1 MIQRLFL
8 IFVAFVVVNSSLV
21 AKEDKTLLFYCGIT
35 MVKPM
40 QELANKFGEKHNCK
54 IRIAQGGSQDLY
66 DSLKL
71 AQKGDLYL
79 PGSNSYIKTNTK
91 DGFFKRSVYVGFNQV
106 SIFVKKGNPKNIKSL
121 EDFNNDNFSSVICNP
136 KSGSIGRM
144 SKKILTKYK
153 GEDFFYDVFDI
164 ATEIG
169 TDSRSLNSSLLKPQI
184 DMTLN
189 WRATGFFEKNKDLIT
204 VIDIDEK
211 YSPKKKLML
220 TSLSFSKYPELADK
234 FIDYMDSDEG
244 KAVMKAYGFR

>member
-1 MIQRLFL
+1 MTKRLLL
-8 IFVAFVVVNSSLV
+8 IFIAFVVVNSSLI

-40 QELANKFGEKHNCK
+40 QELANRFGEKHDCK

-71 AQKGDLYL
+71 SKKGDLYL
-79 PGSNSYIKTNTK
+79 PGSEGYIKNNKK

-106 SIFVKKGNPKNIKSL
+106 AIFVKKGNPKGITSL
-121 EDFNNDNFSSVICNP
+121 EDFNNDQFSSVICNP

-144 SKKILTKYK
+144 TKKVLTKYK
-153 GEDFFYDVFDI
+153 GEEYFYDVFDI
-164 ATEIG
+164 AAEVG
-169 TDSRSLNSSLLKPQI
+169 TDSRSLNASLKKPQI
-184 DMTLN
+184 DMTIN
-189 WRATGFFEKNKDLIT
+189 WRATGFFDKNKEYIT
-204 VIDIDEK
+204 VVDIEEK

-234 FIDYMDSDEG
+234 FIDYVDSDEG